1 MRHKGNVLLSFL
13 IVSAFII
20 IVSGT
25 DVAVPSG
32 WKPEDLEQE
41 VYRLVNQHRSKE
53 RFSELR
59 WSEEIAK
66 ECRIH
71 SRNMASAKIKL
82 SHEGFN
88 ARMMRIKKKID
99 FLRGAENVAF
109 NERVKDPAR
118 EAVET
123 WLKSSGHRANIEGGY
138 DLTGVGVAKNKE
150 GRYYFT
156 QIFIKK
162 RAKDH

>member
-13 IVSAFII
+13 IVSVFII

-32 WKPEDLEQE
+32 WRPEDLEQE
-41 VYRLVNQHRSKE
+41 VYRLVNQHRTRE
-53 RFSELR
+53 GFSRLR

-71 SRNMASAKIKL
+71 SRNMASAKTQL
-82 SHEGFN
+82 SHEGLDE
-88 ARMMRIKKKID
+88 RMRRIKKKID

-118 EAVET
+118 EAIET
-123 WLKSSGHRANIEGGY
+123 WLKSSGHRANIEGEY
-138 DLTGVGVAKNKE
+138 DMTGVGIAKNKE

-156 QIFIKK
+156 QVFIKK
-162 RAKDH
+162 RAKD

>member
-1 MRHKGNVLLSFL
+1 M
-13 IVSAFII
+13 
-20 IVSGT
+20 
-25 DVAVPSG
+25 AVPSG
-32 WKPEDLEQE
+32 WKSEGLEQE
-41 VYRLVNQHRSKE
+41 IYRLVNQHRSKE
-53 RFSELR
+53 GFSELR
-59 WSEEIAK
+59 WGEEIAK

-99 FLRGAENVAF
+99 FLKGAENVAF
-109 NERVKDPAR
+109 NQKARDPAR

-138 DLTGVGVAKNKE
+138 DLTGVGVAKSKE

-162 RAKDH
+162 RAKDY

>member
-1 MRHKGNVLLSFL
+1 MGHKWKAIFSFL
-13 IVSAFII
+13 FVSAFIL
-20 IVSGT
+20 VGNT
-25 DVAVPSG
+25 NVAVPSG
-32 WKPEDLEQE
+32 GKPEDLERE

-53 RFSELR
+53 GFSGLK

-88 ARMMRIKKKID
+88 ERMMRIKKKID

-109 NERVKDPAR
+109 NEGVKDPAR
-118 EAVET
+118 KVVET

-162 RAKDH
+162 RTKD

>member
-1 MRHKGNVLLSFL
+1 MRHKWEAILSFL
-13 IVSAFII
+13 IISAFII
-20 IVSGT
+20 IVST
-25 DVAVPSG
+25 PNVVAPSG

-41 VYRLVNQHRSKE
+41 VYRLVNQHRSIE
-53 RFSELR
+53 GFSRLR

-71 SRNMASAKIKL
+71 SRNMASAKIRL
-82 SHEGFN
+82 SHDGFN
-88 ARMMRIKKKID
+88 ARMMRVKKKID

-109 NERVKDPAR
+109 NEGVKDPAR
-118 EAVET
+118 EAVNT

-138 DLTGVGVAKNKE
+138 DLTGVGVAKSKE

-162 RAKDH
+162 RAED

>member
-1 MRHKGNVLLSFL
+1 MESYPFFL
-13 IVSAFII
+13 IVSAFM
-20 IVSGT
+20 IVSNT
-25 DVAVPSG
+25 NVAVPSG
-32 WKPEDLEQE
+32 WRPEDLEQE

-53 RFSELR
+53 RFSGLK

-71 SRNMASAKIKL
+71 SRSMASAKIQL
-82 SHEGFN
+82 SHDGFDE
-88 ARMMRIKKKID
+88 RMMRIKKKID

-118 EAVET
+118 EAIET
-123 WLKSSGHRANIEGGY
+123 WLKSSGHRANMESEY
-138 DLTGVGVAKNKE
+138 DMTGVGVAKSKE

-162 RAKDH
+162 RAKD

>member
-1 MRHKGNVLLSFL
+1 MESYPFFL
-13 IVSAFII
+13 IVSAFM
-20 IVSGT
+20 IVSNT
-25 DVAVPSG
+25 NVAVPSG
-32 WKPEDLEQE
+32 WRPEDLEQE

-53 RFSELR
+53 RFSGLK

-71 SRNMASAKIKL
+71 SRSMASAKIQL
-82 SHEGFN
+82 SHDGFDE
-88 ARMMRIKKKID
+88 RMMRIKKKID

-123 WLKSSGHRANIEGGY
+123 WLKSSGHRTNIENGY
-138 DLTGVGVAKNKE
+138 DLTGVGVAKSKE

-162 RAKDH
+162 RAKD

>member
-1 MRHKGNVLLSFL
+1 MRHKWEVLLSFL
-13 IVSAFII
+13 IISAFII
-20 IVSGT
+20 IVSIAN
-25 DVAVPSG
+25 VAVPSG

-41 VYRLVNQHRSKE
+41 VYRLVNQHRSIE
-53 RFSELR
+53 GFSGLR

-71 SRNMASAKIKL
+71 SRNMASAKIRL
-82 SHEGFN
+82 SHDGFN
-88 ARMMRIKKKID
+88 ARMMRVKKKID

-118 EAVET
+118 EAVKT

-138 DLTGVGVAKNKE
+138 DLTGVGVAKSIE

-162 RAKDH
+162 RAKG